1 MFILTSSPFYVA
13 KETAYSPI
21 AQPIVVKIR
30 DYIPR
35 DVEANTVVSY
45 MTKRQLNHIFDKS
58 FNPLI
63 ATPAGP
69 GIGKSTFL
77 ANFPA
82 SPPFENYASK
92 HHISDGNTNAS
103 PIVAPLTFNS
113 QMNGTPLDGTPTL
126 GLRILYGA
134 ARSMRQ
140 NGILMSSEYSWPEF
154 LNEFIV
160 YKSFS
165 AVNAVAVL
173 RSVYGNRR
181 VLLLIDELSKAD
193 DRPSS
198 LAGPGYMTF
207 DRSVMRELAQI
218 LDSDKRTDVIV
229 SSVSPNYVDS
239 LLAGSRRPI
248 DYVPL
253 PPLQNSGIGRSEA
266 NMWGLTMA
274 KHYSVTSDFVIR
286 MLCSTHLLVSGHPRY
301 LNTVIDCFAEGPA
314 GSYWKYTVPCLSGG
328 HMYPSEL
335 LLALCG
341 DIGRAIKLE
350 PSYRYPL
357 ESTLSL
363 LLSVTPIN
371 IPAEEKFIAD
381 VRFGE
386 SRPLF
391 QGLLETNEI
400 YIVPTTQKGYFLA
413 GTQLY
418 YLIRLFSLV
427 FPTINIAES
436 INMEESDQSILQ
448 AAKLLFQGLLN
459 DGREP
464 VSTWWE
470 RTVALTIASRAAVT
484 SRISTI
490 LGVDSR
496 SLAGSQTRYPVSVR
510 LARTKADMTITK
522 RGRAGVKSELIMSY
536 SYCPG
541 FDARLTYVDL
551 NGQNMYVYMDMKIT
565 PSSTEDMATKRA
577 NALIN
582 TLVGHYNHVGS
593 TSQPPLNNVHMV
605 FYEWAEEGEPAVIM
619 EEFIQA
625 LALAKESNTLMKTAG
640 WLVTS
645 KVKLFID
652 TYARTNVHFTNKSGM
667 DRWVIPS
674 LTVIPRLVEQV
685 ASG

>member
-1 MFILTSSPFYVA
+1 MFIVTNCAFYVA
-13 KETAYSPI
+13 KETAYSPL

-35 DVEANTVVSY
+35 DVEASTVVCY
-45 MTKRQLNHIFDKS
+45 MAKRQLNHISDKS

-63 ATPAGP
+63 VTPAGP

-82 SPPFENYASK
+82 SPPFETYSSEY
-92 HHISDGNTNAS
+92 HISDGNTNAS

-113 QMNGTPLDGTPTL
+113 QMNDTPLDGTPTL

-140 NGILMSSEYSWPEF
+140 NGILMSSEYSWSEF
-154 LNEFIV
+154 LNKFIV

-193 DRPSS
+193 DTRPYS
-198 LAGPGYMTF
+198 LAGPGGMTY
-207 DRSVMRELAQI
+207 DRSAMRELARI

-229 SSVSPNYVDS
+229 SSLSPNYVDI
-239 LLAGSRRPI
+239 LLTGTNRPI

-253 PPLQNSGIGRSEA
+253 PPLPDSGIGRSEA
-266 NMWGLTMA
+266 SMWGLTMA
-274 KHYSVTSDFVIR
+274 KHYGVTSDFVIS
-286 MLCSTHLLVSGHPRY
+286 MLCSAHLLVSGHPRF
-301 LNTVIDCFAEGPA
+301 LNTIIARFAEGPA
-314 GSYWKYTVPCLSGG
+314 RPYWKSTVLSLNDG
-328 HMYPSEL
+328 YVRPSEL

-341 DIGRAIKLE
+341 DIGRAIQLE

-363 LLSVTPIN
+363 LLSVTPIK
-371 IPAEEKFIAD
+371 IPDEENVFAY

-386 SRPLF
+386 TRPLF
-391 QGLLETNEI
+391 RGLLETSEI

-418 YLIRLFSLV
+418 YLIRLFSIV
-427 FPTINIAES
+427 FPTINIAGT
-436 INMEESDQSILQ
+436 INMEESDQSVLQ
-448 AAKLLFQGLLN
+448 VAKLLFQGLLD

-464 VSTWWE
+464 ISTWWE
-470 RTVALTIASRAAVT
+470 RSVALTIASRAAVKT
-484 SRISTI
+484 TPKIKISTV
-490 LGVDSR
+490 LGVASPLL
-496 SLAGSQTRYPVSVR
+496 SNSSACYPISVR
-510 LARTKADMTITK
+510 LAHTEKDLSITK
-522 RGRAGVKSELIMSY
+522 RDRAGVRSELVMSY
-536 SYCPG
+536 KYCPG

-551 NGQNMYVYMDMKIT
+551 NGQDMYVYMDMKIA

-582 TLVGHYNHVGS
+582 TLVGHYKYVGS
-593 TSQPPLNNVHMV
+593 SSLPPLNNVHMV

-619 EEFIQA
+619 QEFIQA
-625 LALAKESNTLMKTAG
+625 LALAKESNNLLKTAG
-640 WLVTS
+640 WLVAS

-652 TYARTNVHFTNKSGM
+652 TYARINVHFTNKSGL
-667 DRWVIPS
+667 DR
-674 LTVIPRLVEQV
+674 
-685 ASG
+685 